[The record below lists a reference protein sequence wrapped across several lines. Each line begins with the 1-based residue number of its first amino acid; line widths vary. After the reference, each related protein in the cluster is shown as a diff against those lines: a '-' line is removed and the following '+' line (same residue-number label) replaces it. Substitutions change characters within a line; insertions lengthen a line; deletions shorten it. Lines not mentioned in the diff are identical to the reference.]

1 MANTFDEV
9 VLVDDRDQVLGT
21 MDKLK
26 AHREG
31 VLHRAFSVF
40 LFDHDGRL
48 LLQRRAETKYHSG
61 GLWTNSCCSHPR
73 VGEDLLAAA
82 ERRVAEEL
90 GIVTPLQHRFSFTY
104 RASFDNGLHEH
115 ELDHVFFGRWS
126 GNVRPDPDEVI
137 DWRYATIEEID
148 ADLLAHP
155 QRYTVW
161 LKACWP
167 EVLADVRSA
176 PSHLLR

>member
-1 MANTFDEV
+1 MANNFDEV
-9 VLVDDRDQVLGT
+9 VLVDERDEVLGT

-26 AHREG
+26 AHKEG
-31 VLHRAFSVF
+31 ALHRAFSVF

-73 VGEDLLAAA
+73 MGEDLLAAA

-90 GIVTPLQHRFSFTY
+90 GIITPLQHRFSFIY
-104 RASFDNGLHEH
+104 RASFENGLHEH
-115 ELDHVFFGRWS
+115 ELDHVFFGHWS
-126 GNVRPDPDEVI
+126 GSVRPDPEEVI
-137 DWRYATIEEID
+137 DWRYATMEEID
-148 ADLLAHP
+148 ADLREHP
-155 QRYTVW
+155 QRFTIW

-167 EVLADVRSA
+167 EVLADLHATR
-176 PSHLLR
+176 SHLPR